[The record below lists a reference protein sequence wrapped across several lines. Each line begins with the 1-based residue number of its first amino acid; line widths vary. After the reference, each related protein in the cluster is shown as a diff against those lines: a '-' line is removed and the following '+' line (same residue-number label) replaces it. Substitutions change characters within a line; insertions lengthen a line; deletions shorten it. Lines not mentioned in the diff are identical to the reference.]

1 MEKKDKTVT
10 LKISE
15 AKSYDAGRGI
25 ARIDPVIAREMGLQ
39 TGDVIGIEGTKRT
52 AALIWPGYPE
62 DNNTGIIRVDGTV
75 RRNAGVSIDDKVQIR
90 KIQTAPAEKILFAP
104 TQPLKIQ
111 GGESYLLHNLDGRV
125 ISRGDAVELN
135 IMGRR
140 VDLIVISIRPVSDSV
155 IITDGTQIEIS
166 DKPAKELPYIPRVS
180 YEDIGGLGDEVR
192 KVREMIELP
201 LRHPEIFE
209 RLGVEAPK
217 GVLLHGPPGTGK
229 TLLAKALASET
240 NANFH
245 TLSGPE
251 IMSKFY
257 GESEERLRD
266 IFKAAEENAPSII
279 LIDEIDS
286 IAPKREEVTGEVERR
301 VVAQLLAVM
310 DGLKARGKVVVIGA
324 TNRPN
329 AIDPALRRPGRFD
342 REIEIGVPNQKSRHE
357 ILQIHTRGMPI
368 NHWENDS
375 ASKIL
380 IEEIESFEKKAR
392 TRISEGISKIE
403 SLKLEKNNIEEITK
417 NIKKLEKDIVSINKI
432 NETIKENRGIIDS
445 IVADINE
452 STNTKSIREFEDI
465 RNTLSDRILRIKDK
479 AIREIEE
486 TLLNSGVIS
495 EDYFKKVH
503 ADSVILMQNHFA
515 SLTHGFVGADLAALA
530 REAAMCSIRRV
541 LPEIDLDMHSIPADI
556 LNKMTVTADD
566 FNNALREMSP
576 SALREVFIESP
587 NVHWSDIG
595 GGEDV
600 KQELKEAVEWP
611 MTYPALFK
619 HLSARP
625 PRGIL
630 LYGPPGTGKTML
642 AKAVATESQANF
654 ISVKGPEFLSKWV
667 GESEKAVRETFR
679 KAKQSAPCI
688 VFFDE
693 IDSIAPARGN
703 GGDSHVTERVV
714 SQMLS
719 EIDGL
724 EELHNVTVIA
734 ATNRPDIID
743 PALLRPGRIDRL
755 VFVTPPDE
763 KARYEIFSIH
773 LANKPIDS
781 DVDLNILAKDTEDF
795 TGADIASVCNEA
807 TMLAIREYV
816 NSGKPTGEGAITDLK
831 LGYHHFR
838 DAMTKV
844 KPYSKKELEK
854 YKKISENFIY
864 Q

>member
-1 MEKKDKTVT
+1 MEKKDKTVS

-25 ARIDPVIAREMGLQ
+25 ARIDPEVAREMGLQ

-62 DNNTGIIRVDGTV
+62 DTHTGIIRVDGTV

-342 REIEIGVPNQKSRHE
+342 REIEIGVPSRKARLE

-368 NHWENDS
+368 AEDVNLDE
-375 ASKIL
+375 L
-380 IEEIESFEKKAR
+380 
-392 TRISEGISKIE
+392 
-403 SLKLEKNNIEEITK
+403 
-417 NIKKLEKDIVSINKI
+417 
-432 NETIKENRGIIDS
+432 
-445 IVADINE
+445 AD
-452 STNTKSIREFEDI
+452 
-465 RNTLSDRILRIKDK
+465 LS
-479 AIREIEE
+479 
-486 TLLNSGVIS
+486 
-495 EDYFKKVH
+495 
-503 ADSVILMQNHFA
+503 
-515 SLTHGFVGADLAALA
+515 HGFVGADLAALT
-530 REAAMCSIRRV
+530 REAAMSSIRRV
-541 LPEIDLDMHSIPADI
+541 LPEIDLAVHSIPAEI

-587 NVHWSDIG
+587 NIHWKDIG
-595 GGEDV
+595 GVEDV

-625 PRGIL
+625 PKGIL

-781 DVDLNILAKDTEDF
+781 GVDLNILAKDTEDF

-816 NSGKPTGEGAITDLK
+816 NSGKPTGEGAITELK